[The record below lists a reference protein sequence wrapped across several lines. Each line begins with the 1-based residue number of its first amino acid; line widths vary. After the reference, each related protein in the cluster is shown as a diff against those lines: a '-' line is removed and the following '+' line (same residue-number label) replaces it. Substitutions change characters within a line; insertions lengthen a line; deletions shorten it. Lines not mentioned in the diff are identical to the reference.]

1 MQLPAVPLGPA
12 LNFPDPFVI
21 PIPILELPSAL
32 IPEYEPLPPY
42 IESGESD
49 GVGMPTP
56 NVNSE
61 EKEEKEEEEAQEKEP
76 RQEITKEKILPRE
89 LIERSVPPPIQPVI
103 VPTPQL
109 PLLPEPETEIRET
122 TIVQIPGTDIDV
134 PVPTAE
140 ILSAAAATSV
150 ISVGATLTAT
160 SVFKRLVT
168 LLKPLIQQVV
178 KRIQKLRG
186 KKVKTWARQRLE
198 SHQNKLRKKENQV

>member
-21 PIPILELPSAL
+21 PTPVLELPSAL

-42 IESGESD
+42 LESGESE

-56 NVNSE
+56 KVNTEEE
-61 EKEEKEEEEAQEKEP
+61 EKEKEQEAQEKEP

-89 LIERSVPPPIQPVI
+89 LIERSIPPPIQPVI

-198 SHQNKLRKKENQV
+198 SHQNKLRKMENQV

>member
-32 IPEYEPLPPY
+32 LPEYEPLPPY